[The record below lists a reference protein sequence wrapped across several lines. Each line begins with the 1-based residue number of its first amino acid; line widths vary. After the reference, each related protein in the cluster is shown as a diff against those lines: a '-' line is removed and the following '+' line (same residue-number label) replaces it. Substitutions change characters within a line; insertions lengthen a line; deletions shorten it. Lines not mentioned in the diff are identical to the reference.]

1 MSLLLTAFIMG
12 LMGVA
17 HCVAM
22 CGSLSMALGF
32 SIPSNKSFI
41 KYASV
46 ISLSRIVGYGV
57 IGFIVNYFTQSF
69 LSVTNGSVL
78 ILSFVSSIFMI
89 GIGLHIAK
97 LSNFILYIEVVG
109 KRLNKYLEPLKKKIL
124 PIDSLLKCVAYGF
137 LWGFL
142 PCGLIYTALT
152 LALVAES
159 PVQGGFVMFFFG
171 LGTLPAVIGMTV
183 FNSQLNQYLK
193 NSNIR
198 LFFGGVIVIM
208 ALYQLFLTYQ
218 KYTGLHL

>member
-1 MSLLLTAFIMG
+1 MG

-32 SIPSNKSFI
+32 SVPHNKSFI
-41 KYASV
+41 TYASV
-46 ISLSRIVGYGV
+46 ISVSRILGYGF
-57 IGFIVNYFTQSF
+57 IGFIANLFTQSF

-78 ILSFVSSIFMI
+78 MLSVVSSIFMI

-97 LSNFILYIEVVG
+97 ISNFVLYVEVIG

-124 PIDSLLKCVAYGF
+124 PIDSLAKCVGYGL

-152 LALVAES
+152 LALVAQS
-159 PVQGGFVMFFFG
+159 PIHGGLVMFCFG
-171 LGTLPAVIGMTV
+171 LGTLPAVVGMTV
-183 FNSQLNQYLK
+183 FNSQLNQQLK
-193 NSNIR
+193 NNKIR
-198 LFFGGVIVIM
+198 LFFGAVIVIM
-208 ALYQLFLTYQ
+208 ALYQLYLTYQ
-218 KYTGLHL
+218 KFTGLQQ